1 MTNQISPLRQR
12 TTDDMAFRNMSP
24 NESDTDRAL
33 KVDPR
38 SCPQCRLRVI
48 LRPNRTPV
56 IAHLLVSSFCKS

>member
-38 SCPQCRLRVI
+38 SCPQCRLRVKNG
-48 LRPNRTPV
+48 RRD
-56 IAHLLVSSFCKS
+56 S